1 MDILPA
7 SDGQTP
13 SKIIVNLKDED
24 QMNKLFENLKKDV
37 LNDTI
42 KYLGKQEFLTQEDGS
57 GEDIID
63 LEPLLSGNN
72 YKHKIT
78 NETLI
83 NELKES
89 VKKGNV
95 EVMVKEKTWKDQDNI
110 LHKTCELKVIKK
122 TVVKSYNRLTTII
135 VFLIFFLILSIFLFM
150 IISHIEPH
158 RVSIVS

>member
-122 TVVKSYNRLTTII
+122 LW
-135 VFLIFFLILSIFLFM
+135 
-150 IISHIEPH
+150 
-158 RVSIVS
+158 

>member
-42 KYLGKQEFLTQEDGS
+42 KYLGKQEFLTQDVS

-63 LEPLLSGNN
+63 LQPSLSGNN

-78 NETLI
+78 YGTLMYK
-83 NELKES
+83 LKES
-89 VKKGNV
+89 VKTGNV
-95 EVMVKEKTWKDQDNI
+95 EVIERTWKDKDNI
-110 LHKTCELKVIKK
+110 LHKMCELKVIKK

>member
-1 MDILPA
+1 M
-7 SDGQTP
+7 
-13 SKIIVNLKDED
+13 KDED

-42 KYLGKQEFLTQEDGS
+42 KYLGKQEFILSEDGS

-63 LEPLLSGNN
+63 LEPSLSGHN

-122 TVVKSYNRLTTII
+122 TG
-135 VFLIFFLILSIFLFM
+135 
-150 IISHIEPH
+150 
-158 RVSIVS
+158 